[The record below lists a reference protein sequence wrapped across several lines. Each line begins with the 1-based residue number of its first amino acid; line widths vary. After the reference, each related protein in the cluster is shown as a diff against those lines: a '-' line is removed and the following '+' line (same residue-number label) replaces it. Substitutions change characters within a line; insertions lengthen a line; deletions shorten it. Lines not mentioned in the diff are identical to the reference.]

1 MIDWKDLLPKK
12 SSIVVWIICLII
24 YLFLGCS
31 TLMGQQDIKPDNK
44 WSGESIS
51 LATTLTG
58 LSMIDAKQTF
68 MMDEYRSYHDRI
80 ETGVSVSENEIPQ
93 LMRHA
98 NKIWRIRNK
107 IKNGEWDDLSYI
119 EMTEQIEDYIAQGQK
134 INAIK
139 YYRQEMNDKFSEQV
153 SLREAKEHIDNIHA
167 DMKLRGIVTYK

>member
-1 MIDWKDLLPKK
+1 MPYKG
-12 SSIVVWIICLII
+12 LILDRFKMLI
-24 YLFLGCS
+24 KLCEETEPDIPSERHLF
-31 TLMGQQDIKPDNK
+31 
-44 WSGESIS
+44 
-51 LATTLTG
+51 TG
-58 LSMIDAKQTF
+58 HLIAAKE
-68 MMDEYRSYHDRI
+68 MYDRI

-139 YYRQEMNDKFSEQV
+139 YYRQEMNDQFSEQV
-153 SLREAKEHIDNIHA
+153 SLREAKEYIDNIAA
-167 DMKLRGIVTYK
+167 DMKLRGIVN